1 MGAFKNIHMEQQAMT
16 AAINII
22 RTDMADHVNAGF
34 PIEAYMPARA
44 FSALV
49 ENGVNPW
56 SLEKSPAQIIRSV
69 LIQICEEALAA

>member
-49 ENGVNPW
+49 ENGVDPW
-56 SLEKSPAQIIRSV
+56 SLDYTPAELIRAV
-69 LIQICEEALAA
+69 IAKMCLEALAA